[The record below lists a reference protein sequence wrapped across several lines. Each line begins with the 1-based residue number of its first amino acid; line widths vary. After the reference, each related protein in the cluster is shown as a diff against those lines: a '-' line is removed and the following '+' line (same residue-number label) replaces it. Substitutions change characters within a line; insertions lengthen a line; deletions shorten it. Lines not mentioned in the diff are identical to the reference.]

1 MKYTATLLL
10 IAASI
15 ALASGQFECPA
26 RDGQFMDENQCD
38 KYYICVDGEAEELLC
53 EDGLVFDPFKRTDYK
68 CDLPSLVDCS
78 GREALQRP
86 QPIGDCPR
94 RYGMFEHPDSSV
106 CNMMLSC
113 IDGEQSYF
121 TCPGDLVFDAD
132 SGDCTWPE
140 NANREGCRPQVQIV
154 LEDGFQCPKEE
165 LYNDDGSVMA
175 HPSYPHL
182 DCQKFYTCVDGTVP
196 RLQSCAEDQTFN
208 PVSRICEY
216 YEDVEICGREYIEKN
231 IIQGRSFS
239 DE

>member
-1 MKYTATLLL
+1 M
-10 IAASI
+10 SW
-15 ALASGQFECPA
+15 
-26 RDGQFMDENQCD
+26 
-38 KYYICVDGEAEELLC
+38 
-53 EDGLVFDPFKRTDYK
+53 
-68 CDLPSLVDCS
+68 
-78 GREALQRP
+78 LQRSERP

-140 NANREGCRPQVQIV
+140 NANREGCRPQVQSKATTHNIRFEIIHNSFSRVYWLNHRDWFVPVV

-216 YEDVEICGREYIEKN
+216 YEDVEIW
-231 IIQGRSFS
+231 
-239 DE
+239 